1 MQCKKKTHTDKSRT
15 YGAFILFNEITVQ
28 PLRHVF
34 SSSLSLL
41 LPVSKTRG
49 SPRLLPQLRRGEGG
63 FMWGKKGAYR
73 SSFGGRA
80 GSQLPCT
87 LWSVAYENWEMCM
100 LERGALHTGGMWPK
114 FNLSIVRMEG

>member
-1 MQCKKKTHTDKSRT
+1 MEGTEENPDESRT
-15 YGAFILFNEITVQ
+15 YGAFVLFNKITVQ

-63 FMWGKKGAYR
+63 IRVGQKG
-73 SSFGGRA
+73 SLQEFFSGRA
-80 GSQLPCT
+80 GSQLPCA